1 MEADEIHLLRRR
13 YLECRSQ
20 ARAAKAAMRE
30 QRDKSR
36 MLMSACA
43 NKLMEKE
50 EQVVKV
56 RL

>member
-36 MLMSACA
+36 MLVSACA